1 MVRRGPSPMI
11 IEGIGRRSL
20 KMKYRELK
28 EEAFNR
34 LHKLQL
40 KKNHPL
46 TWGSSSDR
54 KIDKEMDEIFKNSE
68 NFLGDD

>member
-1 MVRRGPSPMI
+1 MEEKEMPSQ
-11 IEGIGRRSL
+11 L
-20 KMKYRELK
+20 KFRELK

-34 LHKLQL
+34 LHALQL

-54 KIDKEMDEIFKNSE
+54 TIDMEMVDIFKNSE

>member
-1 MVRRGPSPMI
+1 MS
-11 IEGIGRRSL
+11 SQL
-20 KMKYRELK
+20 KFRALK
-28 EEAFNR
+28 EEAMIRR
-34 LHKLQL
+34 LHALQL

-68 NFLGDD
+68 NFLGND

>member
-1 MVRRGPSPMI
+1 MEEEAMPSQ
-11 IEGIGRRSL
+11 L
-20 KMKYRELK
+20 KFRELK
-28 EEAFNR
+28 EEAFKR

-54 KIDKEMDEIFKNSE
+54 TIDKEMDEIFKNSE

>member
-1 MVRRGPSPMI
+1 MPSQ
-11 IEGIGRRSL
+11 L
-20 KMKYRELK
+20 KFRELK
-28 EEAFNR
+28 EEAFKR

-54 KIDKEMDEIFKNSE
+54 TIDKEMDEIFKNSE